1 MFYYIYRKKN
11 CTLITLSPSSPYV
24 TVGAGS
30 FLGLSY
36 AGGHL
41 LHWPSAHVSISS
53 CCIKS
58 QNGLTFGILAVI
70 ELQKT
75 QVCPNSSRQRFV
87 PILAYPCRNS
97 STGTHVSLHYSE
109 YMLLIM
115 FPNIETGILSYIV
128 MGMGFGK
135 RCRQIFLPLDAQ
147 QEQHYS
153 KMQCILISAFRSP

>member
-1 MFYYIYRKKN
+1 MFYYIYRKEN
-11 CTLITLSPSSPYV
+11 CTLIILSPSSPYV

-70 ELQKT
+70 ELQKDT
-75 QVCPNSSRQRFV
+75 SLSQLFAAKVCPHPRLPVQKFFHW
-87 PILAYPCRNS
+87 YTCQ
-97 STGTHVSLHYSE
+97 STL
-109 YMLLIM
+109 
-115 FPNIETGILSYIV
+115 
-128 MGMGFGK
+128 
-135 RCRQIFLPLDAQ
+135 
-147 QEQHYS
+147 
-153 KMQCILISAFRSP
+153 